1 VTASPA
7 EPENACLPIHT
18 SEVRAWMDQN
28 FDQKLAR
35 QRAQADTAKLV
46 TTFSLAFAATILATA
61 LQVANTSKGL
71 DLAATICLGLAFL
84 LTLVVIMLNNVVEPD
99 SAWLYSR
106 LSRPMPIREVVDK
119 LLELESLRDRMNED
133 SIFRAKI
140 AVQLQLLA
148 TAASAVLSLASL
160 FGVKV

>member
-1 VTASPA
+1 
-7 EPENACLPIHT
+7 
-18 SEVRAWMDQN
+18 MDQN

-84 LTLVVIMLNNVVEPD
+84 LTLVVIMLDNVVEPD

-106 LSRPMPIREVVDK
+106 LS
-119 LLELESLRDRMNED
+119 
-133 SIFRAKI
+133 
-140 AVQLQLLA
+140 
-148 TAASAVLSLASL
+148 
-160 FGVKV
+160 